1 MKQAMLHI
9 GVTLLGVLLL
19 TLPACNS
26 ANARGAE
33 TKEQVVDAYL
43 YALERKDERS
53 ILLLI
58 PHTHIA
64 EQAVRAKLEQLG
76 GHALRAVQVD
86 YLSDFGPKMAKVTIR
101 GVYME
106 TQNEP
111 VEFRDEIYIR
121 QIEDRWY
128 LILGRHKDGIPTS
141 ISPML
146 P

>member
-1 MKQAMLHI
+1 MLHI
-9 GVTLLGVLLL
+9 GVAVTLLGMLLL
-19 TLPACNS
+19 ILSACNS
-26 ANARGAE
+26 AIARGAE

-53 ILLLI
+53 MLLLI

-64 EQAVRAKLEQLG
+64 EQAVRAKVEQLG
-76 GHALRAVQVD
+76 GHALREVQVD

-106 TQNEP
+106 TQNELDK
-111 VEFRDEIYIR
+111 FRDEIYIR

-128 LILGRHKDGIPTS
+128 LILGRHKEGIPTN
-141 ISPML
+141 ISPTL